1 MSETQNRPPG
11 RSTRNIS
18 TKQGEQQGA
27 GGAARR
33 SLDALGKAPAL
44 AKLDRQSRHQD
55 GGGGEFDHA
64 VQSKRRQH
72 ETAGG
77 ETGDER
83 SLDRHPADR
92 QPFEPERF
100 TDEAI
105 ALGKKRHLRRQGQ
118 RRRPAARIRVG
129 LRGLVD
135 PLLAQARS
143 SLAQNA
149 KTRDGVGP
157 AACPGRSSRTENAG
171 TLYIS

>member
-27 GGAARR
+27 GGTARR
-33 SLDALGKAPAL
+33 SLGSLGKAPAL
-44 AKLDRQSRHQD
+44 AKLDRQSPHQD

-77 ETGDER
+77 EAGDERNR

-100 TDEAI
+100 TDEAV
-105 ALGKKRHLRRQGQ
+105 ALAENRRLRRQG
-118 RRRPAARIRVG
+118 
-129 LRGLVD
+129 
-135 PLLAQARS
+135 
-143 SLAQNA
+143 
-149 KTRDGVGP
+149 
-157 AACPGRSSRTENAG
+157 
-171 TLYIS
+171 